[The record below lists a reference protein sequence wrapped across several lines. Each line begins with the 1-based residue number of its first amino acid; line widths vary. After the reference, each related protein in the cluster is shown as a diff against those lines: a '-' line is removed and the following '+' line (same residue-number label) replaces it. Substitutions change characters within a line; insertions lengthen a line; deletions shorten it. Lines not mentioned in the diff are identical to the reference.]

1 MGGPVPAVGPNPAGG
16 VRNPVLVGEG
26 GGGGPARE
34 APPSSLMS
42 SSSSVRESVWKSAGT
57 VVELYFLG
65 SPEIGWPS
73 IASLWM
79 DDLATA

>member
-16 VRNPVLVGEG
+16 VRNPVLVGG
-26 GGGGPARE
+26 SSPGGPAIEPHVVVVVVGERIGLE
-34 APPSSLMS
+34 
-42 SSSSVRESVWKSAGT
+42 VGWNR
-57 VVELYFLG
+57 VVELDFLG